1 MNFLSKE
8 QELEIY
14 NLARDTHS
22 IVKVINARGC
32 ERREGDLA
40 RVESLEKG
48 FIELQGSLK
57 GLKTRI
63 SDPGKPSQNKLVIG
77 ISSIIATVVAIFLAL
92 VEHFRGK

>member
-1 MNFLSKE
+1 MNFLSNE
-8 QELEIY
+8 QELELY

-48 FIELQGSLK
+48 FIEIQGSIK
-57 GLKTRI
+57 GLKA
-63 SDPGKPSQNKLVIG
+63 GKPSQNKLIIG
-77 ISSIIATVVAIFLAL
+77 ISSAIAAAVAVFLSI
-92 VEHFRGK
+92 VEHFFNKRT